1 VEQKAQSMNEGIV
14 KRELTLGNIAMF
26 LALVF
31 TSGINY
37 ATLTNTQ
44 RTHAKE
50 LESAA
55 TSLSETRAAFNV
67 TQQRLNEELRSL
79 RDVLSQLQI
88 NNTMRFTRLET
99 ILEREISNG
108 RPRTTTP

>member
-1 VEQKAQSMNEGIV
+1 MTEGLV

-26 LALVF
+26 LTLVF

-37 ATLTNTQ
+37 ATLSNTQ
-44 RTHAKE
+44 KTHAKE
-50 LESAA
+50 LETATAA
-55 TSLSETRAAFNV
+55 LVETRTSSAIA
-67 TQQRLNEELRSL
+67 QQRLGDEMKAL

-99 ILEREISNG
+99 ILEREIVNNAK
-108 RPRTTTP
+108 PRTTAP

>member
-1 VEQKAQSMNEGIV
+1 MTDGFV
-14 KRELTLGNIAMF
+14 KRELTLGNIIMF

-37 ATLTNTQ
+37 ATVTNTQ
-44 RTHAKE
+44 KTHSKE
-50 LESAA
+50 LEVAA
-55 TSLSETRAAFNV
+55 DSLAETRAAFNV

-79 RDVLSQLQI
+79 RDVLAQLQL

-99 ILEREISNG
+99 ILEREASNG
-108 RPRTTTP
+108 RSRATTP